1 MLFRTRSTLFL
12 AITLALSP
20 ILRPAAASQEG
31 EAAPQQAEELSEG
44 LRLLRAAD
52 QALRSA
58 WAFSFT
64 MTGEGVAAQA
74 TREPRTVARV
84 VLSRASNAS
93 RAGLFEKSGAPQ
105 WHVAA
110 FGSISSADGEE
121 PGVPFALTINPDK
134 ARALSEGVVVQSPAE
149 HAGELVEGSGASTA
163 LRWLLEWEALVGQPI
178 VDGVP
183 RVQPRLDGRV
193 LIGDELTHA
202 VYVDLAEFPGTYAF
216 GAWWYLGVED
226 HLPRRLEL
234 VYYDVRNDDN
244 ISVGD
249 GISRMTIAD
258 IRPLASQA
266 DTAGAVAHAASLLD
280 EADWGQP
287 GMAPLSESLSAA
299 DHFTLPTPEGFQVE
313 QFEPKVDERRAAG
326 VAQPP
331 LNVPAP
337 DFTLFDA
344 LGVEHTLS
352 DYQGKIVIL
361 DFWATWCHPCL
372 IVMPHLQAIHER
384 FKDQDVVVMG
394 INAWENGDPKAL
406 MDERGWDY
414 LLLLKG
420 DQVAADYGVGS
431 IPTMVVI
438 DQSGQ
443 IVQRKVG
450 AGPNVKA
457 DLIETITRLQ
467 GEN

>member
-1 MLFRTRSTLFL
+1 MRTTLFL
-12 AITLALSP
+12 ATTLALSP
-20 ILRPAAASQEG
+20 IQSPAAASQEG
-31 EAAPQQAEELSEG
+31 EAALQQAEELSEG

-58 WAFSFT
+58 SAFSFT
-64 MTGEGVAAQA
+64 VTREGVGAQA
-74 TREPRTVARV
+74 TREPRTAAHV
-84 VLSRASNAS
+84 VVSRASKAS
-93 RAGLFEKSGAPQ
+93 RAGLFEASGTPQ

-110 FGSISSADGEE
+110 FGSNASADGQK
-121 PGVPFALTINPDK
+121 PGVPFAITINADQ
-134 ARALSEGVVVQSPAE
+134 ARTLSDAVIVESSAE
-149 HAGELVEGSGASTA
+149 HAQELVELSGAATA
-163 LRWLLEWEALVGQPI
+163 LQWLLEWETLVGQPV

-183 RVQPRLDGRV
+183 RVQPRLDDRV
-193 LIGDELTHA
+193 LIDQEPTDA

-216 GAWWYLGVED
+216 GAWWYLGVDD

-234 VYYDVRNDDN
+234 VYYDVRNADN

-249 GISRMTIAD
+249 GISRLTITD
-258 IRPLASQA
+258 IVPLASPA
-266 DTAGAVAHAASLLD
+266 ETAGAVALAASLVD
-280 EADWGQP
+280 GANWGQP
-287 GMAPLSESLSAA
+287 GTAPFSESFDAA
-299 DHFTLPTPEGFQVE
+299 NPFALPTPEGFEVE
-313 QFEPKVDERRAAG
+313 QFEPQADQQQAAG
-326 VAQPP
+326 MVEPP
-331 LNVPAP
+331 VDVPAP
-337 DFTLFDA
+337 DFTLLDA
-344 LGVEHTLS
+344 DGAEHTLS

-372 IVMPHLQAIHER
+372 MVMPQLQAIHER
-384 FKDQDVVVMG
+384 FKNQDVVVMG

-438 DQSGQ
+438 DQTGR

-450 AGPNVKA
+450 AGPTVKA
-457 DLIETITRLQ
+457 DLIETITRLR